1 MLEEVPVGGCLGL
14 LPVEEYVY
22 IYMHTHFYNNI
33 ITYYND

>member
-22 IYMHTHFYNNI
+22 IYIYAYTFLQQHYNI
-33 ITYYND
+33 L